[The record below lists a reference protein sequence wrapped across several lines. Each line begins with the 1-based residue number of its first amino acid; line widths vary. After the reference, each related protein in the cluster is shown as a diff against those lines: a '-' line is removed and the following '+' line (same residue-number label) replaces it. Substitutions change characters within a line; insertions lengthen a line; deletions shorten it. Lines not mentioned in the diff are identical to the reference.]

1 MLREPDA
8 CNTTVSLMKTDMRQ
22 FLCTALLAL
31 ANLGCVASTPQISRV
46 EPPSWW
52 VNHSH
57 NPVRVLL
64 TGTNLAAAQIKSP
77 LGVSVSNIS
86 VSANGKYVFLD
97 AFIAPGS
104 KPGDVALEVKT
115 PGGKTTAKLALHP
128 PQKRENA
135 FTGFSS
141 DDVIYLLMPDRF
153 ANGDASNDNPA
164 ASPGLLNRSKPRDY
178 HGGDFQGVIKHLP
191 YLRDLG
197 VTALWTTP
205 WYDNVNHAN
214 RLEKYTHNNQR
225 STNGVAST
233 DYHGYGAVDFYAVE
247 ERFGDITKLQEL
259 VSASRANGIKFIQD
273 QVANH
278 TGPYHPWAKNPPT
291 PTWYNGSV
299 ENHLDNSWQT
309 WTLTVTNPPADK
321 KKSTLEGWFINILP
335 DLNQNDPET
344 ATYLIQNSLWWVGM
358 LGLDAVR
365 QDTLPY
371 VPRSYWAQWTAA
383 LKKEHPDLIVLGE
396 MFDGDPKLVSFF
408 QGGRKQ
414 FDGVD
419 SGVHTLFDFPL
430 HYALRDV
437 FAKRQPMSKLAQ
449 SLAADTNYV
458 DASNLVTFLGLHDT
472 SRFMSEP
479 GATIDGLELAFTY
492 LLTTRGTPMIY
503 YGDEIAMP
511 GGGDPDNRRDFPG
524 GWPEDKRNAFER
536 SGRTA
541 DEERIHSRVRTLT
554 TLRRESE
561 ALRRGKLVQLRNE
574 TDTCAYARLT
584 DDSGVVAAFN
594 NSDKSQSFSI
604 KLEGAL
610 AARGELFDR
619 LADNQPVVVENNQI
633 KLTLPA
639 RTAAVL
645 TTDAPAIAGG
655 QNKSQARSDVRPGDT
670 QRALGSGE

>member
-1 MLREPDA
+1 MKRNSHLFA
-8 CNTTVSLMKTDMRQ
+8 TLAFVAINSLVCAGSK
-22 FLCTALLAL
+22 
-31 ANLGCVASTPQISRV
+31 PEISRV

-52 VNHSH
+52 VDHTH
-57 NPVRVLL
+57 NPVRLL
-64 TGTNLAAAQIKSP
+64 ITGTNLSAAQIKSP
-77 LGVSVSNIS
+77 ANITVSNIS
-86 VSANGKYVFLD
+86 VNAAGTHVFFD

-104 KPGDVALEVKT
+104 KPGNVPLELKAK
-115 PGGKTTAKLALHP
+115 GGKATARFLVQ
-128 PQKRENA
+128 PQPIRERR

-153 ANGDASNDNPA
+153 ANGDGSNDNPS
-164 ASPGLLNRSKPRDY
+164 ASPGLLNRSRPRDY
-178 HGGDFQGVIKHLP
+178 HGGDFQGVIKQLP
-191 YLRDLG
+191 YLRELG
-197 VTALWTTP
+197 VTAIWTTP

-214 RLEKYTHNNQR
+214 NLEKYTHQNQR

-233 DYHGYGAVDFYAVE
+233 DYHGYGAVDFYGTE
-247 ERFGDITKLQEL
+247 ERFGGMEKLLEL
-259 VSASRANGIKFIQD
+259 ISASRASGMKFIQD

-291 PTWYNGSV
+291 PTWYNGSI

-309 WTLTVTNPPADK
+309 WTLTVTNPPPDK
-321 KKSTLEGWFINILP
+321 LKSTLEGWFINILP

-358 LGLDAVR
+358 TGVDAVR

-371 VPRSYWAQWTAA
+371 VPRSYWAKWTAA
-383 LKKEHPDLIVLGE
+383 LKREYPQLTVLGE
-396 MFDGDPKLVSFF
+396 MFDGDPKLVAFF
-408 QGGRKQ
+408 QGGRRQ
-414 FDGVD
+414 FDGID

-458 DASNLVTFLGLHDT
+458 DASDLVTFLGLHDT

-541 DEERIHSRVRTLT
+541 DEERIHSRVRLLT
-554 TLRRESE
+554 ALRREVE
-561 ALRRGKLVQLRNE
+561 PLRRGSVSQLLNE
-574 TDTCAYARLT
+574 ANACAFARITDESAAI
-584 DDSGVVAAFN
+584 VAFN
-594 NSDKSQSFSI
+594 NGDKEQSFT
-604 KLEGAL
+604 
-610 AARGELFDR
+610 
-619 LADNQPVVVENNQI
+619 
-633 KLTLPA
+633 LTLPKNLAEKTELFNRLAGNHPVVISNGQISITLQA
-639 RTAAVL
+639 RTAALL
-645 TTDAPAIAGG
+645 TPETSAIATG
-655 QNKSQARSDVRPGDT
+655 KKPSTLRSDLRSSN
-670 QRALGSGE
+670 LGNGVAAGE